1 MRTYPLY
8 LNGAFVQSEPAWDVV
23 NPANEEPF
31 GGLKQRGWGR
41 ELGSEGLE
49 AFLET
54 KHISISM

>member
-8 LNGAFVQSEPAWDVV
+8 LSGAFVLSDPARDVV
-23 NPANEEPF
+23 NPANEKPF
-31 GGLKQRGWGR
+31 GGVRQSGWGR

-49 AFLET
+49 AFLGT